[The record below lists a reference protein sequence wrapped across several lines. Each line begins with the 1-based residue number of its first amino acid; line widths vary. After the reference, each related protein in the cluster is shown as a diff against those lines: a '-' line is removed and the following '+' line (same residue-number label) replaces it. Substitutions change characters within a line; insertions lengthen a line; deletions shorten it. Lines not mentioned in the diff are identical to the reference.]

1 MSEILF
7 HSGPFDVNTWNIL
20 IIGLIFFLAYK
31 GKKEALNL
39 LDKYVAKTEINIKGK
54 KLARLKL
61 ISQSIYFLAFY
72 LCIISLRVNNP
83 TVGFN
88 DMLDY
93 PIFKIGDFKFSF
105 YHIIVILTVLF
116 SARITVFFSKLYLLK
131 RLRVNPS
138 HDEGNEYIYTQ
149 LAKYV
154 IYVFAFLFCFQAL
167 DIPLT
172 NLFIGSTAV
181 LVGVG
186 LGLQDAFRDLIAGF
200 ILLLEGNIRVGD
212 VIKISSTSDQD
223 ELVVRIKKINI
234 RTTQIQT
241 WEGNVLVIP
250 NTLLTREKVENWSH
264 GSKLTRFIINVSVAY
279 GTNTELVKDL
289 LKEAANSH
297 PKVKKTHQIIVRLAN
312 FGENGLELELIFW
325 ADQHWDVKTYK
336 SEIRFEI
343 DRLFRKNDIRI
354 PFPQRTLHMPSQ
366 G

>member
-20 IIGLIFFLAYK
+20 IIGLIFFLAFK
-31 GKKEALNL
+31 GKKEALKL

-61 ISQSIYFLAFY
+61 ISQSVYFLAFY
-72 LCIISLRVNNP
+72 LCILSLRVNNP
-83 TVGFN
+83 TVDFN

-131 RLRVNPS
+131 RLRGNPS

-297 PKVKKTHQIIVRLAN
+297 PKVKKTHQIIVRLAD

-366 G
+366 D

>member
-1 MSEILF
+1 MSEALF
-7 HSGPFDVNTWNIL
+7 HIGPFDVNIWNIL
-20 IIGLIFFLAYK
+20 VLSLLFYLAFK
-31 GKKEALNL
+31 GKKIALRLIN
-39 LDKYVAKTEINIKGK
+39 KYVEKTELNIKGK

-61 ISQSIYFLAFY
+61 ISQSVYFLAFY
-72 LCIISLRVNNP
+72 LCILSLRVNNP
-83 TVGFN
+83 MVSFDDLLN
-88 DMLDY
+88 Y
-93 PIFKIGDFKFSF
+93 PIIQIASFKFSF

-116 SARITVFFSKLYLLK
+116 SARISVFFSRLYILK
-131 RLRVNPS
+131 RLRENPS

-154 IYVFAFLFCFQAL
+154 IYVFAFLFCFRAL
-167 DIPLT
+167 NVPLT

-212 VIKISSTSDQD
+212 VIKISSTSN
-223 ELVVRIKKINI
+223 EEPLVVRIKKINI

-250 NTLLTREKVENWSH
+250 NTILTRDKVENWSH
-264 GSKLTRFIINVSVAY
+264 GSKLTRFIINVTVAY
-279 GTNTELVKDL
+279 GSNTELVKDL

-297 PKVKKTHQIIVRLAN
+297 SKVKKTHQIIVRLSD
-312 FGENGLELELIFW
+312 FGDNGLHLELIFW
-325 ADQHWDVKTYK
+325 ADQHWDVQTYK

-343 DRLFRKNDIRI
+343 DRLFRKHNIRI
-354 PFPQRTLHMPSQ
+354 PFPQRTLHMPTQ
-366 G
+366 D

>member
-7 HSGPFDVNTWNIL
+7 HSGPFDVNAWNIL
-20 IIGLIFFLAYK
+20 IIGLIFFLAFK
-31 GKKEALNL
+31 GKKEALKL

-61 ISQSIYFLAFY
+61 ISQSVYFLAFY
-72 LCIISLRVNNP
+72 LCILSLRVNNP
-83 TVGFN
+83 TVDFN

-116 SARITVFFSKLYLLK
+116 SARISVFFSKLYLLK
-131 RLRVNPS
+131 RLRVNPA

-297 PKVKKTHQIIVRLAN
+297 PKVKKTHQIIVRLAD

-366 G
+366 D